1 MLALWFHLCCTASSL
16 KAGKSDGNTVLQ
28 FIELDMNMIT
38 DTGAMALAKALRPG
52 ESAMNRLCL
61 YDNNIGH
68 KGATALK
75 ACKSVKVGL
84 FGNPINRHPDPG
96 QATLARHRS

>member
-1 MLALWFHLCCTASSL
+1 M
-16 KAGKSDGNTVLQ
+16 LQ

-38 DTGAMALAKALRPG
+38 DLGAVELAKVLKSG
-52 ESAMNRLCL
+52 ESAVNRLCL

-75 ACKSVKVGL
+75 ACRRVKVGL
-84 FGNPINRHPDPG
+84 FGNPINKHPDPG
-96 QATLARHRS
+96 TATLARNHG